1 MTYEETVSYLLDI
14 PKFTKK
20 NDLNHT
26 RKLLHN
32 LGNPGDQMKVIHVAG
47 TNGKGSVC
55 AYLNS
60 VLRTAG
66 YSVGMFTSPHLECVN
81 ERFQINGK
89 NVENEQLVH
98 AFERVGR
105 AVSAMQREGMPHPTF
120 FEYLFAMAMVMFEEN
135 HVEYGVLE
143 TGLGG
148 RLDATNAVKEPVVTV
163 ITSISLDHMEWLGS
177 TIEEIAA
184 EKAGIIKAGVPVVYD
199 ASKDAVTR
207 VVERQAVKMGAPTRP
222 VHDENITKLLNTDK
236 TVDFSYCSRYYGCI
250 GMTVHN
256 AAAYQVRNAVL
267 ALQALEVL
275 DPGHEISREA
285 MQQGISNMRWPG
297 RMEEVLPDVYLDGA
311 HNVEGICGFAE
322 TVRVFQE
329 RGPKVLLFSA
339 VKEKQYPQM
348 IQTIIEADLF
358 DSYVITQLNSGRGVP
373 SDELKRIF
381 EERTSKKV
389 TAVPDMERAFQE
401 AIERK
406 GDGMLFCAGSLYLIG
421 ELKDVI
427 RRRYDA
433 EL

>member
-1 MTYEETVSYLLDI
+1 MTYEEAVSYLLDI

-26 RKLLHN
+26 RRLLQN
-32 LGNPGDQMKVIHVAG
+32 LGNPGHQMKIIHVAG

-55 AYLNS
+55 AYVNS

-98 AFERVGR
+98 AFERVDR
-105 AVSAMQREGMPHPTF
+105 AVSVMQREGMPHPTF

-148 RLDATNAVKEPVVTV
+148 RLDATNAIKDPAVTV

-199 ASKDAVTR
+199 AAKDAVNR

-222 VHDENITKLLNTDK
+222 VHDEIITKLLNTDK

-250 GMTVHN
+250 GMTVHS

-275 DPGHEISREA
+275 DTGHEISREA

-311 HNVEGICGFAE
+311 HNVDGICGFAE

-358 DSYVITQLNSGRGVP
+358 DSYVITQLSSGRGVP

-389 TAVPDMERAFQE
+389 TAVPDMEQAFQT
-401 AIERK
+401 AIERT
-406 GDGMLFCAGSLYLIG
+406 GDGMLFCAGSLYLVG
-421 ELKDVI
+421 ELKEVI
-427 RRRYDA
+427 RRRYNA

>member
-1 MTYEETVSYLLDI
+1 MTYEEAVSYILDI

-26 RKLLHN
+26 RKLLQN
-32 LGNPGDQMKVIHVAG
+32 LGNPEDQMKVIHVAG

-60 VLRTAG
+60 VLQTAG
-66 YSVGMFTSPHLECVN
+66 YSVGMFTSPHLESIN

-89 NVENEQLVH
+89 NVDNEQLVH
-98 AFERVGR
+98 AFERVQR
-105 AVSAMQREGMPHPTF
+105 ATAVMRREGMPHPTF
-120 FEYLFAMAMVMFEEN
+120 FEFLFAMAMVLFEEN
-135 HVEYGVLE
+135 HVEYAVLE

-148 RLDATNAVKEPVVTV
+148 RLDATNVIKKPAVTV
-163 ITSISLDHMEWLGS
+163 ITSVSLDHTEWLGG

-199 ASKDAVTR
+199 AAKEEVSR
-207 VVERQAVKMGAPTRP
+207 VVEQKAEKMGAPSWP

-236 TVDFSYCSRYYGCI
+236 TVDFSYSSRYYGYI

-256 AAAYQVRNAVL
+256 AAAYQARNAVL

-275 DPGHEISREA
+275 DTGHEISREA
-285 MQQGISNMRWPG
+285 LQQGISNMRWPG

-311 HNVEGICGFAE
+311 HNVEGVCGFAE

-358 DSYVITQLNSGRGVP
+358 DSYVITQINSGRGVP

-389 TAVPDMERAFQE
+389 TAEPDIERAFQ
-401 AIERK
+401 ADVKQK
-406 GDGMLFCAGSLYLIG
+406 GDGMLFCAGSLYLVG